1 MKTRTLPLVAAVAAL
16 SLGGCASVVNDPTQ
30 SLRIETKTADGRMVT
45 GADCSLTGDRG
56 TMSARSGETLPVR
69 RSAADIDIVCRQAG
83 QPEAAAR
90 VISRANAGF
99 AGNLILGGGIGMIVD
114 HKTGSAYTYPSW
126 VQLVFGRTLV
136 FDRSAERD
144 GLPVPGVE
152 VGRQQAAR

>member
-1 MKTRTLPLVAAVAAL
+1 MNPRVLTLAAAVAAL
-16 SLGGCASVVNDPTQ
+16 TLGGCASVVNDATQ
-30 SLRIETKTADGRMVT
+30 SLRIETKTADGRLVA

-69 RSAADIDIVCRQAG
+69 RSAADLDIVCRHAG

-90 VISRANAGF
+90 VVSRANAGF
-99 AGNLILGGGIGMIVD
+99 AGNLILGGGIGMLVD
-114 HKTGSAYTYPSW
+114 HKKGTAYTYPSW

-144 GLPVPGVE
+144 GLPVPGIE
-152 VGRQQAAR
+152 VGRQAAAR